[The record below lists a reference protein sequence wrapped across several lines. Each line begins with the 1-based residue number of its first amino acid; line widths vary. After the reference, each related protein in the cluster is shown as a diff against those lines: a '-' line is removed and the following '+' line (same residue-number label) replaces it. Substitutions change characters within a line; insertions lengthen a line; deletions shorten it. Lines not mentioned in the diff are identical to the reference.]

1 MPSQILFKA
10 ILLVAFA
17 LLGLLL
23 VVPKPNTRGR
33 AVRRL
38 TLFLLLVAGAVFI
51 VRPDFLTA
59 LANLVGI
66 GRGTDLVLYA
76 LVVLVIGN
84 MVAARRTAMGQS
96 RDITDLARTLAIS
109 QAPDPNSFEIND
121 SSSSE

>member
-1 MPSQILFKA
+1 MPSQVLFKA

-17 LLGLLL
+17 VLALLL

-38 TLFLLLVAGAVFI
+38 TLFLLLIAGAVFV
-51 VRPDFLTA
+51 VRPDLLTA

-84 MVAARRTAMGQS
+84 MVAARRTALGQG
-96 RDITDLARTLAIS
+96 RDITDLARTIAIS
-109 QAPDPNSFEIND
+109 QAPDPNSLEHRASD
-121 SSSSE
+121 SAD